1 MELGNILEFR
11 KDLYFEG
18 AVQADWFY
26 TPGRAS
32 KVAESFVFHGKQY
45 FGIEDQGSGNK
56 KRIDTISLVGEL
68 TEKLNDERS
77 NALSLAIADY
87 GTGKSHLAVTL
98 AQIFSG
104 SGYMPDTYEKILSN
118 IEKIDQEAAERIR
131 ALSKGRNFV
140 MVING
145 MKDFNLHAEILK
157 AAQKSLKL
165 YGLPDN
171 SLRKLNRAIETA
183 GIFFERNA
191 KNSLVLFEKAALKKG
206 WMTNGDELITK
217 IRENL
222 MTDDDAFEIVN
233 EVYTEINGH
242 EIRWD
247 EGLSASSIL
256 EMLVSE
262 YCGMNGIFDH
272 IILLFD
278 EFGRYLE
285 YTSGV
290 NAAKSGESGLQQ
302 IFELTQKT
310 QNVEGYLHV
319 INFIQRDIKA
329 YLETVDQTKN
339 ISRYI
344 GRFDQSEKYY
354 ISSNLETV
362 FANLIQRK
370 DKEVFNELVVK
381 WQNSTEEEWKKLFK
395 FLNKWLITK
404 GIWKNYKLFRKVI
417 VEGIYP
423 MHPISTFMLTNLS
436 DYLQN
441 RSSLTLISNYIEENK
456 DNDIGEAPL
465 LIIPE
470 QLISGDL
477 YTEMLSA
484 EQEGRQKTQQCIKYD
499 NVLRKY
505 SDKLSDNSLKVLR
518 ANLILR
524 ILRFRTTDYEDVILA
539 LSICSGLACEQV
551 KSELKW
557 LEDEYAVLEYDDH
570 IAVFDFAEESNG
582 AHDFKIIKKRLM
594 ASANIDKSIIATIKI
609 QELAGMLEPQ
619 TTNFGIQHKITTSEW
634 QFVQEMYPVEDFVL
648 PKVNNYIKEWEA
660 AVGSTTAKGKLIWL
674 YANKNTNPD
683 YIENVNKLVSVFEG
697 KPIVV
702 MFLNDSDNRM
712 YDSLVEYLVL
722 DNMDDSIRKKYERH
736 FIEDYTRAENNLK
749 DEFESLRK
757 QRYNFKNGKI
767 EKLNSRMPMFLTSVF
782 EEVYPYAV
790 PFFFDGF
797 VTKGNNIGNKAA
809 GFYCSFLKMLLSNS
823 VSETTIHN
831 FVVEMRNRVES
842 LFSTTS
848 LTSWKCIND
857 KCKLIPPEEK
867 NAKRVYELI
876 VDEINKNQE
885 LPCRKIYDIFCK
897 PPYGMSE
904 DIVTLMIA
912 VVCSNLNYCLRIR
925 YKSLKNIN
933 VWKDNV
939 VINNDK
945 KVDLKVVKESVI
957 VFVDSDAVTGK
968 YMRFFDK
975 IKNNTSIQEV
985 NHLSNQLEE
994 MTLADEVPKELEQA
1008 YLLAQKTLDSGKKA
1022 RNEWNDAI
1030 NAVDEKF
1037 EAAEDEGK
1045 PYNALVALELLR
1057 DIPLNRIF
1065 DDNGYEYDI
1074 ESKKYVKEKMGEISK
1089 FIISMMDNYI
1099 SNMYCDKVEKINT
1112 FRNHNTKIENKLRE
1126 LGFIS
1131 YAELV
1136 RKKKDSELNN
1146 VEEIKS
1152 RQELRSD
1159 YNKYIQ
1165 ESKMDKF
1172 MSYVNICSVLKNGLE
1187 LQERVA
1193 KYKNSLGRDMDT
1205 IASNLDNR
1213 IDELVKAK
1221 DRINQDMTDIWD
1233 DLYEVKSSDDVEDLL
1248 ERITIVLQKGI
1259 YPADQTDFVELQ
1271 ESLQELLKD
1280 INQVKAATNS
1290 RKSFAKISNNMK
1302 EKYKKTEF
1310 DFEVV
1315 PILEEVIIE
1324 IGKNLDL
1331 KEEKWKS
1338 ENLSLGDKS
1347 RVTVHKW
1354 KEKTKFLP
1362 EYLSENTL
1370 DIIEKLN
1377 SEADGIISDA
1387 KIEDVV
1393 FYFEK
1398 LNENEKKECIKKLNE
1413 KFLTPNYTG

>member
-11 KDLYFEG
+11 QDLYFEG

-26 TPGRAS
+26 SPERAA
-32 KVAESFVFHGKQY
+32 KVAENFVFHGNQY
-45 FGIEDQGSGNK
+45 FGIEDQGVGNK
-56 KRIDTISLVGEL
+56 KRIDTISLVEEL
-68 TEKLNDERS
+68 VTKLNDERS

-98 AQIFSG
+98 AQLFSG
-104 SGYMPDTYEKILSN
+104 AEYMPDTYNKVLEN
-118 IEKIDQEAAERIR
+118 INSIDSEAAQRIR
-131 ALSKGRNFV
+131 SISKCKNFV
-140 MVING
+140 MVVNG
-145 MKDFNLHAEILK
+145 MRDFNLHAEILK

-165 YGLPDN
+165 YGLPDD

-183 GIFFERNA
+183 EIFFERNA
-191 KNSLVLFEKAALKKG
+191 NNSLALFEKVALKRG
-206 WMTNGDELITK
+206 WMTSGEKLLSQ

-222 MTDDDAFEIVN
+222 MTDDEAFEIVN
-233 EVYTEINGH
+233 EVYAEINGQ

-285 YTSGV
+285 YTAGV

-339 ISRYI
+339 VSRYI

-370 DKEVFNELVVK
+370 DKEAFNEIVVK
-381 WQNSTEEEWKKLFK
+381 WQNSKEDEWKKLFQK
-395 FLNKWLITK
+395 LNKWLVTK
-404 GIWKNYKLFRKVI
+404 GMWKEYKLFRKVA

-441 RSSLTLISNYIEENK
+441 RSSLTLISNYIEEYK
-456 DNDIGEAPL
+456 GCDISGNPFM
-465 LIIPE
+465 IMPE

-505 SDKLSDNSLKVLR
+505 ADKLSEKSLKVLR

-524 ILRFRTTDYEDVILA
+524 VLRFRTTDCDDVVDA
-539 LSICSGLACEQV
+539 LSICSGLTVNEI
-551 KSELKW
+551 KEELKW

-570 IAVFDFAEESNG
+570 AAVFDFTEESNG

-594 ASANIDKSIIATIKI
+594 ASANIDKSIVSSIKI
-609 QELAGMLEPQ
+609 QELAGVLEPQ
-619 TTNFGIQHKITTSEW
+619 TTNFGVQHKITTSEW
-634 QFVQEMYPVEDFVL
+634 KFVQELYPIEDFVL
-648 PKVNNYIKEWEA
+648 AKVNNYVKEWEL
-660 AVGSTTAKGKLIWL
+660 AVGSTTAKGRLIWL
-674 YANKNTNPD
+674 YVNKETNPEC
-683 YIENVNKLVSVFEG
+683 IENVHKLIVAFDG

-702 MFLNDSDNRM
+702 MLLNDVDNRM
-712 YDSLVEYLVL
+712 FDSLVEYCVL
-722 DNMDDSIRKKYERH
+722 DNMDDAIRKKYERH
-736 FIEDYTRAENNLK
+736 FDEDYARAENNLK
-749 DEFESLRK
+749 DEIESLRK
-757 QRYNFKNGKI
+757 QRCHFRKEGI
-767 EKLNSRMPMFLTSVF
+767 ENLSARMPMYLTSVF
-782 EEVYPYAV
+782 EGIYPYAV

-823 VSETTIHN
+823 VSEATIHN

-848 LTSWKCIND
+848 LTSWKCINE

-867 NAKRVYELI
+867 NAKRVYEAI
-876 VDEINKNQE
+876 VDGINKNQE
-885 LPCRKIYDIFCK
+885 LACKDIYSTFCK

-912 VVCSNLNYCLRIR
+912 VVCANLSYCLRVR
-925 YKSLKNIN
+925 YQSLKNIN
-933 VWKDNV
+933 VWKDDV
-939 VINNDK
+939 VTNNDK

-957 VFVDSDAVTGK
+957 VFVDADAVTGK

-975 IKNNTSIQEV
+975 VKNNTSIQEV
-985 NHLSNQLEE
+985 NALSNRLKE
-994 MTLADEVPKELEQA
+994 MVSVDEVPEELEQA

-1022 RNEWNDAI
+1022 KNEWNDAI
-1030 NAVDEKF
+1030 GAIDEKY
-1037 EAAEDEGK
+1037 EAAQDSNN
-1045 PYNALVALELLR
+1045 PYNALVALEGLR
-1057 DIPLNRIF
+1057 DLPIERIF
-1065 DDNGYEYDI
+1065 QDNGYEYDD
-1074 ESKKYVKEKMGEISK
+1074 ESKTSVEAMIKDISS
-1089 FIISMMDNYI
+1089 FVSMVMPSYI
-1099 SNMYCDKVEKINT
+1099 DNMYCKSVEGINT
-1112 FRNHNTKIENKLRE
+1112 FRNHNTKVETKLRE
-1126 LGFIS
+1126 LGFIDF
-1131 YAELV
+1131 AEQV
-1136 RKKKDSELNN
+1136 RKKRESELSNI
-1146 VEEIKS
+1146 EEIRS

-1159 YNKYIQ
+1159 YDKYIQ
-1165 ESKMDKF
+1165 DSKVDKF
-1172 MSYVNICSVLKNGLE
+1172 TTFVVACGLLKDGLE
-1187 LQERVA
+1187 LQERVS
-1193 KYKNSLGRDMDT
+1193 KYQSALGKDSAT
-1205 IASNLDNR
+1205 IISKLADR
-1213 IDELVKAK
+1213 IAELTKFK

-1233 DLYEVKSSDDVEDLL
+1233 DLYEVKCSEDVEDLI
-1248 ERITIVLQKGI
+1248 ERITMVLQKGI
-1259 YPADQTDFVELQ
+1259 SQADQSDFSELQ
-1271 ESLQELLKD
+1271 ENLQELLAD
-1280 INQVKAATNS
+1280 INEVKAATNS
-1290 RKSFAKISNNMK
+1290 RKEFEEVSIQMK
-1302 EKYKKTEF
+1302 EKYAESDF
-1310 DFEVV
+1310 DFEVL
-1315 PILEEVIIE
+1315 PIIE
-1324 IGKNLDL
+1324 DVISEILKVLDD
-1331 KEEKWKS
+1331 KEEQWKQ

-1347 RVTVHKW
+1347 RANVHKW
-1354 KEKTKFLP
+1354 KERTQFLP
-1362 EYLSENTL
+1362 GYLSDETVKKVEVL
-1370 DIIEKLN
+1370 DK
-1377 SEADGIISDA
+1377 EADEIISEG
-1387 KIEDVV
+1387 KIEDVI
-1393 FYFEK
+1393 FYFDK
-1398 LNENEKKECIKKLNE
+1398 LDDNEKKECLEKL
-1413 KFLTPNYTG
+1413 KQKI